1 MSSLFRIKAA
11 IIPRGFTLIE
21 VLVSVVI
28 LGVMIVM
35 FGAVFDVYNK
45 SYTRSTSSMQTFD
58 DVRTIVSQMSH
69 DLSAAMVR
77 VNTNGILNFSVNTN
91 TVNGVAIYMA
101 VPDPKLQSLTN
112 MSFTSHIAYFWNS
125 NTHQVYRAI
134 YNTQIYPQLLLNTAS
149 SASNTDTNAD
159 ATRLQQMTL
168 AYSASSPGNWFGW
181 TTSGSMVGAM
191 NSVANLPI
199 LRNVFTFN
207 VICYGW
213 TGTDG
218 GSSANPTTT
227 TINSWGDQ
235 TSLPR
240 YLKMQFGIAND
251 KDAAAVSRNPALT
264 NLLENFEVTVPMV
277 NYGVTNNN
285 YAPQ

>member
-1 MSSLFRIKAA
+1 MAISSFFRIKAA

-77 VNTNGILNFSVNTN
+77 TNANRMLNFSVAPTA
-91 TVNGVAIYMA
+91 TGMAIYMA

-112 MSFTSHIAYFWNS
+112 MSFTSHIAYFWQGN
-125 NTHQVYRAI
+125 QVFRAI
-134 YNTQIYPQLLLNTAS
+134 YNTQIYPQAMSSSPIAS
-149 SASNTDTNAD
+149 SASNTDTAAD
-159 ATRLQQMTL
+159 AARLQNMTL
-168 AYSASSPGNWFGW
+168 AYADSSQGPFAW
-181 TTSGSMVGAM
+181 TTDPAMVNAM

-213 TGTDG
+213 PDG
-218 GSSANPTTT
+218 GSSANPTTVT
-227 TINSWGDQ
+227 TNSWVDP

-240 YLKMQFGIAND
+240 YLKMQFGVAND
-251 KDAAAVSRNPALT
+251 KDAASVSRNPALT
-264 NLLENFEVTVPMV
+264 NLLENFEITVPMV